1 MMNEPYK
8 FSFDEAED
16 KLRGVFFWQN
26 EPNKT
31 EENIRYSESV
41 LNVTGYSGEEINSL
55 KGGWL
60 TLIVKDERNIYKK
73 KIGEFENDSAAEFL
87 AIEYCIIRKDGKIIN
102 VSERINVVR
111 NEEKKIIKRFGLVL
125 DVTDYVKKIKD
136 LSDKNDELSL
146 LNSSKDNFISIL
158 SHDLRAPFTSIL
170 GFSEI
175 LLNESGLSENDKV
188 EYLKYIHDS
197 SQNQLQ
203 LINYLLDWS
212 RLQTGRLKIQPQRLH
227 AQSLVYN
234 CVSYLTGQAVRKNIT
249 ISVKAQDSFYI
260 DADER
265 LITQVITNLISNAIK
280 FSKENEFIEINCK
293 VYNDDFIEFVVK
305 DYGAGISEQNSE
317 KLFNIGR
324 IFTTEGT
331 KGEKG
336 SGLGLALAKQII
348 EKHRGD
354 IWFYS
359 TEGKG
364 SEFHFTVPAASNT
377 ILIVIDNKTD
387 LSNLE
392 VSLKESYPGF
402 KILTAE
408 NAFEA
413 FGIISA
419 KLPSLVITNHQLP
432 LMDGLKFIN
441 TVRKENKI
449 ILIPFIVF
457 LDTDS
462 EETVKSYQEIGVKTI
477 KQAPELT
484 EQLKTKVES
493 LLYSFN

>member
-1 MMNEPYK
+1 MREHYK
-8 FSFDEAED
+8 FSPDAVED
-16 KLRGVFFWQN
+16 KLRGIFFWQSDTN
-26 EPNKT
+26 RT
-31 EENIRYSESV
+31 DENIQYSESV
-41 LNVTGYSGEEINSL
+41 YNVSGYQGSEINSL

-60 TLIVKDERNIYKK
+60 ALIVEDDRNIYKK
-73 KIGEFENDSAAEFL
+73 NIADFENDPSETSL
-87 AIEYCIIRKDGKIIN
+87 RTDYRILRKDGKIIN
-102 VSERINVVR
+102 VSERITLLR
-111 NEEKKIIKRFGLVL
+111 NEGKEIIGRYGIVL
-125 DVTDYVKKIKD
+125 DLTDYVKKIND
-136 LSDKNDELSL
+136 LTEKNDELEL

-212 RLQTGRLKIQPQRLH
+212 RLQTGRLKIQQQRLH
-227 AQSLVYN
+227 VQSLVYN
-234 CVSYLTGQAVRKNIT
+234 CVSFLTGQAVRKNIT
-249 ISVKAQDSFYI
+249 ISVKIQDSFYI

-265 LITQVITNLISNAIK
+265 LITQVLTNLISNSIK
-280 FSKENEFIEINCK
+280 FSKENTSVEISSK
-293 VYNDDFIEFVVK
+293 VYNSDLVEFIVK
-305 DYGAGISEQNSE
+305 DYGIGISETNRE
-317 KLFNIGR
+317 KLFNIGK

-348 EKHRGD
+348 EKHDGE

-359 TEGKG
+359 NEGKG
-364 SEFHFTVPAASNT
+364 TEFHFTIPAASNT
-377 ILIVIDNKTD
+377 ILIVIDNKKE

-392 VSLKESYPGF
+392 LSLKESYPGF
-402 KILTAE
+402 TIFTAE

-413 FGIISA
+413 LGIISA
-419 KLPSLVITNHQLP
+419 KLPSLVITNHKLP

-449 ILIPFIVF
+449 VIIPFIVF
-457 LDTDS
+457 IDNDS
-462 EETVKSYQEIGVKTI
+462 EDTIKSYQEIGVKII
-477 KQAPELT
+477 KQAPGLT
-484 EQLKTKVES
+484 EQLKTKVET
-493 LLYSFN
+493 LLYSYN